1 MVEGKQVIKEP
12 RERHVK
18 RPWSVEN
25 GAGGGVDNVHD
36 LEDLTSIWSVELGV
50 VVQMRVKK

>member
-1 MVEGKQVIKEP
+1 MIKEP

-18 RPWSVEN
+18 RSWSVED

-36 LEDLTSIWSVELGV
+36 LEDLTSSWSVELGV
-50 VVQMRVKK
+50 VVQMRVKE